1 MTILS
6 VRVILIRLT
15 NQNSIENTIKSF
27 GNPFHLM
34 ESEKHPSPKTSVK
47 TGIAHR
53 WHTNRLLLTK
63 RNKMNKKK
71 NVAIIGTVGVPAC
84 YGGFETL
91 AEQLI
96 SNNDGSHS
104 ITVYCSGKK
113 YPKAKRMSTYKGAKL
128 LYLPL
133 EANGIQSIFY
143 DTLSIIHALFFSEVL
158 LVLGVAGA
166 WFFPFIR
173 LLTNKKIIVSIDGIE
188 WKRDKWSRLAKW
200 YLWWAEK
207 MAVRY
212 SHLDISDNESIQD
225 YTAMR
230 YGTLSNII
238 EYGADHASKVKIA
251 RSDIK
256 TYPFLAKPYAFKV
269 CRIEPENN
277 IDMVLD
283 AFSHLPEYNLV
294 MVGNWKN
301 SEYGNELQER
311 FGAYKNMH
319 LLDPIYDQTQ
329 LDLLRSNC
337 FLYLHGHSAGGTN
350 PSLVEAMYLGLP
362 ILSFGVSY
370 NRTTTDH
377 KAFYFET
384 SEDIQNIIRS
394 TRLTAFKEQGRSMKT
409 IADNRYTWEIVSA
422 KYNFLVKKSLEI
434 DTKKSIEPSVKS
446 LNENSLRNIELNHL
460 TQQNLFFQNSA
471 S

>member
-1 MTILS
+1 M
-6 VRVILIRLT
+6 
-15 NQNSIENTIKSF
+15 
-27 GNPFHLM
+27 
-34 ESEKHPSPKTSVK
+34 KT
-47 TGIAHR
+47 
-53 WHTNRLLLTK
+53 
-63 RNKMNKKK
+63 KK

-91 AEQLI
+91 AEQLV
-96 SNNDGSHS
+96 SNNDGSQN

-113 YPKAKRMSTYKGAKL
+113 YPKEKRTTNYKNAKL
-128 LYLPL
+128 VYIPL
-133 EANGIQSIFY
+133 EANGIQSILY
-143 DTLSIIHALFFSEVL
+143 DTISIIHALFFSDVL

-166 WFFPFIR
+166 WLFPLIR

-238 EYGADHASKVKIA
+238 EYGADHASKVQISK
-251 RSDIK
+251 SDIK
-256 TYPFLAKPYAFKV
+256 IYPFLAKPYAFKV

-277 IDMVLD
+277 IHVVLD
-283 AFSHLPEYNLV
+283 AFAHLPEYPLV

-301 SEYGNELQER
+301 SQYGLDLKKRYGE
-311 FGAYKNMH
+311 YKNIN

-337 FLYLHGHSAGGTN
+337 FLYVHGHSAGGTN
-350 PSLVEAMYLGLP
+350 PSLVEAMFLGLP

-377 KAFYFET
+377 KAFYFKD
-384 SEDIQNIIRS
+384 SVDIQWIIKD
-394 TRLTAFKEQGRSMKT
+394 TKLVEFKAQGKLMKE
-409 IADNRYTWEIVSA
+409 IAENRYTWKIVSA
-422 KYNFLVKKSLEI
+422 KYNFLVKKALEM
-434 DTKKSIEPSVKS
+434 DYKKSAEPELKRFD
-446 LNENSLRNIELNHL
+446 EQELRTFELNHL
-460 TQQNLFFQNSA
+460 SRQQLFFQN
-471 S
+471 